1 MTAAVVKLVC
11 AGLLCAG
18 ILTLAGGAQKELL
31 RFGCACLMVVL
42 LLSILRQT
50 QLPALDTG
58 WYEEQVRQQVE
69 AAQKQTR
76 QAQLEQT
83 QGQLA
88 AELERQAAGL
98 GLTCT
103 VEVTCTADSQGRVTV
118 QQVWIGYRSGLREQL
133 EQLRQQ
139 VCTQLGV
146 SPGQII
152 IQEEVA
158 P

>member
-1 MTAAVVKLVC
+1 MTAAVVKLVT

-18 ILTLAGGAQKELL
+18 MLTLADGAQKELL
-31 RFGCACLMVVL
+31 RFGCACLMVVV

-69 AAQKQTR
+69 EVQKQTR

-83 QGQLA
+83 QEQLA

-118 QQVWIGYRSGLREQL
+118 QQARVGYRSGPREQL
-133 EQLRQQ
+133 EPLRQQ
-139 VCTQLGV
+139 FCAQFGV

>member
-18 ILTLAGGAQKELL
+18 MLTLAGGAQKELL

-118 QQVWIGYRSGLREQL
+118 QQVWIGYGSGPREQL

-139 VCTQLGV
+139 VCAQLGV

>member
-18 ILTLAGGAQKELL
+18 MLTLAGGAQKELL

-42 LLSILRQT
+42 LLSVLRQT

-58 WYEEQVRQQVE
+58 WYEEQVRQQVC
-69 AAQKQTR
+69 A
-76 QAQLEQT
+76 
-83 QGQLA
+83 
-88 AELERQAAGL
+88 
-98 GLTCT
+98 
-103 VEVTCTADSQGRVTV
+103 
-118 QQVWIGYRSGLREQL
+118 
-133 EQLRQQ
+133 
-139 VCTQLGV
+139 QLGV

>member
-11 AGLLCAG
+11 AGLVCAG

-42 LLSILRQT
+42 LLSVLRQT

-58 WYEEQVRQQVE
+58 WYEDQVRQQVE
-69 AAQKQTR
+69 EAQKQTR

-88 AELERQAAGL
+88 AELEKQAAGL

-103 VEVTCTADSQGRVTV
+103 VEVTCTADDEGRVTV
-118 QQVWIGYRSGLREQL
+118 QQVRIGYHGGPREQL
-133 EQLRQQ
+133 EPLRQQ
-139 VCTQLGV
+139 FCAQLGV

>member
-11 AGLLCAG
+11 AGLACAG

-42 LLSILRQT
+42 LLSVLRQT

-69 AAQKQTR
+69 EAQKQTR

-88 AELERQAAGL
+88 AELEKQAAGL

-103 VEVTCTADSQGRVTV
+103 VEVTCTADDEGRVTV
-118 QQVWIGYRSGLREQL
+118 QQVRIGYHGGPREQL
-133 EQLRQQ
+133 EPLRQQ
-139 VCTQLGV
+139 FCAQLGV
-146 SPGQII
+146 TAGQII
-152 IQEEVA
+152 IQEEEN

>member
-11 AGLLCAG
+11 VGLLCAG
-18 ILTLAGGAQKELL
+18 MLTLAGGAQKELL

-118 QQVWIGYRSGLREQL
+118 QQVWIGYRSGPREQL
-133 EQLRQQ
+133 EQLRQYF
-139 VCTQLGV
+139 CTQLGV

>member
-1 MTAAVVKLVC
+1 MTAAVVKLVT

-18 ILTLAGGAQKELL
+18 MLTLAGGTQKELL
-31 RFGCACLMVVL
+31 RFGCACLMVVV

-69 AAQKQTR
+69 EAQKQTR

-83 QGQLA
+83 QEQLA
-88 AELERQAAGL
+88 AEMERQAAGL

-103 VEVTCTADSQGRVTV
+103 VEVTCTADDEGRVTV
-118 QQVWIGYRSGLREQL
+118 QQARVGYRSGPREQL
-133 EQLRQQ
+133 EPLRQQ
-139 VCTQLGV
+139 FCTQLGV

>member
-1 MTAAVVKLVC
+1 MTAAVVKLVT

-18 ILTLAGGAQKELL
+18 MLTLAGGAQKELL
-31 RFGCACLMVVL
+31 RFGCACLMVVV

-69 AAQKQTR
+69 EAQKQTR

-83 QGQLA
+83 QEQLA

-118 QQVWIGYRSGLREQL
+118 QQARVGYRSGPREQL
-133 EQLRQQ
+133 EPLRQQ
-139 VCTQLGV
+139 FCAQLGV

>member
-11 AGLLCAG
+11 AGLVCGGL
-18 ILTLAGGAQKELL
+18 LTLAGGAQKELL

-58 WYEEQVRQQVE
+58 WYEKQVRQQVE
-69 AAQKQTR
+69 EAQKQTR

-83 QGQLA
+83 EGQLA
-88 AELERQAAGL
+88 AELEKQAAGL

-103 VEVTCTADSQGRVTV
+103 AEVTCTADSQGRVTV
-118 QQVWIGYRSGLREQL
+118 QQVRIGYGSGPREKL

-139 VCTQLGV
+139 VYIQLGV

>member
-118 QQVWIGYRSGLREQL
+118 QQVWIGYRSGPREQL
-133 EQLRQQ
+133 EPLRQQ
-139 VCTQLGV
+139 VCAQLGV

>member
-118 QQVWIGYRSGLREQL
+118 QQVWIGYRSGPREQL

-139 VCTQLGV
+139 VCAQLGV
-146 SPGQII
+146 TAGQII

>member
-11 AGLLCAG
+11 AGLVCAG

-69 AAQKQTR
+69 EAQKQTR

-88 AELERQAAGL
+88 AELEKQAAGL
-98 GLTCT
+98 GMTCT
-103 VEVTCTADSQGRVTV
+103 VEVTCTADDEGRVTV
-118 QQVWIGYRSGLREQL
+118 QQVRIGYHGGPREQL
-133 EQLRQQ
+133 EPLRQQ
-139 VCTQLGV
+139 FCAQLGV
-146 SPGQII
+146 TAGQII
-152 IQEEVA
+152 LQEEEN

>member
-1 MTAAVVKLVC
+1 MTAAVVKLVT

-18 ILTLAGGAQKELL
+18 MLTLAGGTQKELL
-31 RFGCACLMVVL
+31 RFGCACLMVVV

-58 WYEEQVRQQVE
+58 WYEAQVRQQVE
-69 AAQKQTR
+69 EAQKQTR

-83 QGQLA
+83 QEQLA
-88 AELERQAAGL
+88 AEMERQAAGL

-103 VEVTCTADSQGRVTV
+103 VEVTCTADDEGRVTV
-118 QQVWIGYRSGLREQL
+118 QQARVGYRSGPREQL
-133 EQLRQQ
+133 EPLRQQ
-139 VCTQLGV
+139 FCAQLGV

>member
-18 ILTLAGGAQKELL
+18 MLTLAGGAQKELL

-69 AAQKQTR
+69 EAQKQTR

-118 QQVWIGYRSGLREQL
+118 QQVRVGYGSGPREQL

-139 VCTQLGV
+139 VCAQLGV
-146 SPGQII
+146 SPGQVI

>member
-18 ILTLAGGAQKELL
+18 MLTLAGGAQKELL

-69 AAQKQTR
+69 ETQKQTR

-88 AELERQAAGL
+88 AELERQTAGL

-118 QQVWIGYRSGLREQL
+118 QRVWIGYRSGPREQL
-133 EQLRQQ
+133 EPLRQQ
-139 VCTQLGV
+139 FCIQLGV

>member
-11 AGLLCAG
+11 AGLVCAG
-18 ILTLAGGAQKELL
+18 MLTLAGGAQKELL

-42 LLSILRQT
+42 LLSVLRQT

-58 WYEEQVRQQVE
+58 WYEEQVQQQVE
-69 AAQKQTR
+69 EAQKQTR

-88 AELERQAAGL
+88 AELEKQAAGL
-98 GLTCT
+98 GMTCT
-103 VEVTCTADSQGRVTV
+103 VEVTCTADDEGRVTV
-118 QQVWIGYRSGLREQL
+118 QQVRIGYHGGPREQL
-133 EQLRQQ
+133 EPLRQQ
-139 VCTQLGV
+139 FCAQLGV
-146 SPGQII
+146 TAGQII
-152 IQEEVA
+152 IQEEEN

>member
-11 AGLLCAG
+11 DGLLCAG
-18 ILTLAGGAQKELL
+18 MLTLAGGAQKELL

-88 AELERQAAGL
+88 GELEKQAAGL

-118 QQVWIGYRSGLREQL
+118 QQARVGYRSGPREQL

-139 VCTQLGV
+139 VCAQLGV

>member
-103 VEVTCTADSQGRVTV
+103 VEVTCTADNQGRVTV
-118 QQVWIGYRSGLREQL
+118 QQARVGYRSGPREQL
-133 EQLRQQ
+133 ELLRQQ
-139 VCTQLGV
+139 FCIQLGV

>member
-1 MTAAVVKLVC
+1 MTATVVKLVC

-69 AAQKQTR
+69 AEQKQTR

-118 QQVWIGYRSGLREQL
+118 QQARVGYRSGPREQL

-139 VCTQLGV
+139 FCAQLDV

>member
-1 MTAAVVKLVC
+1 MTAVVVKLVC
-11 AGLLCAG
+11 AGLVCAG

-42 LLSILRQT
+42 LLSVLRQT

-58 WYEEQVRQQVE
+58 GYEEQVRQQVE
-69 AAQKQTR
+69 EAQAQTR

-88 AELERQAAGL
+88 AELEKQAAGL

-103 VEVTCTADSQGRVTV
+103 VEVTCTADDEGRVTV
-118 QQVWIGYRSGLREQL
+118 QQVRIGYHGGPREQL
-133 EQLRQQ
+133 EPLRQQ
-139 VCTQLGV
+139 FCAQLGV
-146 SPGQII
+146 TAGQII
-152 IQEEVA
+152 IQEEEN

>member
-11 AGLLCAG
+11 AGLLSAG

-118 QQVWIGYRSGLREQL
+118 QQARVGYRSGPREQL
-133 EQLRQQ
+133 EQLRQYF
-139 VCTQLGV
+139 CAQLGV

>member
-1 MTAAVVKLVC
+1 MTAAVLKLVC

-118 QQVWIGYRSGLREQL
+118 QQVWIGYRSGPREQL

-139 VCTQLGV
+139 VCAQLGV
-146 SPGQII
+146 TAGQII

>member
-58 WYEEQVRQQVE
+58 GYEEQVRQQVE
-69 AAQKQTR
+69 AAQNQTR

-98 GLTCT
+98 GRTCT
-103 VEVTCTADSQGRVTV
+103 VEVTCNADNQGRVTV
-118 QQVWIGYRSGLREQL
+118 QQARVGYRSDPREQL
-133 EQLRQQ
+133 EPLRQQ
-139 VCTQLGV
+139 FCAQLGV

-152 IQEEVA
+152 IQEEGA

>member
-69 AAQKQTR
+69 EAQKQTR

-88 AELERQAAGL
+88 AELEKQAAGL

-103 VEVTCTADSQGRVTV
+103 VEVTCTTDDEGRVTV
-118 QQVWIGYRSGLREQL
+118 EQVTVDYRSGPREQL
-133 EQLRQQ
+133 EPLRQQ
-139 VCTQLGV
+139 FCAQLGV

-152 IQEEVA
+152 IQEEGA

>member
-11 AGLLCAG
+11 TGLVCAG

-69 AAQKQTR
+69 EAQKQTR

-88 AELERQAAGL
+88 AELEKQAAGL

-103 VEVTCTADSQGRVTV
+103 VEVTCTADDEGRVTV
-118 QQVWIGYRSGLREQL
+118 QQVRIGYHGGPREQL
-133 EQLRQQ
+133 EPLRQQ
-139 VCTQLGV
+139 FCAQLGV

>member
-69 AAQKQTR
+69 EAQKQTR

-88 AELERQAAGL
+88 AELERQDAGL

-103 VEVTCTADSQGRVTV
+103 VEVTCTADSQGRVTG
-118 QQVWIGYRSGLREQL
+118 QQARVG
-133 EQLRQQ
+133 
-139 VCTQLGV
+139 
-146 SPGQII
+146 
-152 IQEEVA
+152 
-158 P
+158 

>member
-1 MTAAVVKLVC
+1 MTAAVVKLVT

-18 ILTLAGGAQKELL
+18 MLTLAGGTQKELL
-31 RFGCACLMVVL
+31 RFGCACLMVVV

-69 AAQKQTR
+69 EAQKQTR

-83 QGQLA
+83 QEQLA
-88 AELERQAAGL
+88 AEMERQAAGL

-103 VEVTCTADSQGRVTV
+103 VEVTCTADDEGRVTV
-118 QQVWIGYRSGLREQL
+118 QQARVGYRSGPREQL
-133 EQLRQQ
+133 EPLRQQ
-139 VCTQLGV
+139 FCAQLGV